1 MIFIVFSQN
10 LLERWTFR
18 ERDFPEGIAVVANIN
33 PIAAPTVTW
42 LFISSRWLLALK
54 EDKKGRAFGPAF
66 FDCKSGL
73 DFSATIYPARR
84 THRQEANAQHCH
96 GRTPIG
102 NTRNTC
108 HGIKT
113 GRAPCS
119 EREDCGLG
127 QRIWSSVNQSCT
139 AAAETAG
146 RTKRSVSDQV
156 QRVLH
161 DDIGG

>member
-1 MIFIVFSQN
+1 MGSS
-10 LLERWTFR
+10 
-18 ERDFPEGIAVVANIN
+18 
-33 PIAAPTVTW
+33 
-42 LFISSRWLLALK
+42 LFILSRWLLALT

-66 FDCKSGL
+66 LDCKSGL
-73 DFSATIYPARR
+73 DCSSTVYPARR

-96 GRTPIG
+96 GHTPIG

-108 HGIKT
+108 HGIET
-113 GRAPCS
+113 GRAPSPS
-119 EREDCGLG
+119 EREDRGLS

-139 AAAETAG
+139 AAGETAG
-146 RTKRSVSDQV
+146 KTKRSVSDQV